1 MVDVQLENGY
11 CSLATEL
18 VDQFCRY
25 RLSGEEWLVL
35 WAIFRKTYCWHK
47 KEDKIALSTFAGM
60 TGLKRPTVLRALQ
73 KLSSK
78 KIIDIIKKDD
88 RQPNTYRFNKHFDTW
103 LSLSK
108 KDTLSSKKIM
118 PVINKDNELS
128 SKKRHSID
136 IKDTI
141 QKIGRFTPPS
151 LSEVGEYISI
161 MGYSVDAEAWCAF
174 YESNGWKVGKNKM
187 VSWKGA
193 VATWAKRN
201 EPKLNEYQ
209 KAIKVLSVIK
219 YGTPVYSKK
228 VWRGI
233 DLAAIKVALDSFYPD
248 QIDLLPNGTATVLSN
263 IDEIKKHLN

>member
-1 MVDVQLENGY
+1 MSNVQLENGY

-73 KLSSK
+73 KLLSK

-108 KDTLSSKKIM
+108 KDTLSSIKIM

-128 SKKRHSID
+128 SIKRHSID
-136 IKDTI
+136 IKDTSSKDRK
-141 QKIGRFTPPS
+141 KIPPT
-151 LSEVGEYISI
+151 LEMVTAYNLKRNNGINPQEYLDANETSGWI
-161 MGYSVDAEAWCAF
+161 MKGGKKVKDWQAQIRTW
-174 YESNGWKVGKNKM
+174 ESNRKKWDKDKLVVRPQTEMEKFARECLANCGGDHDIAQFRFLAKYTTDDILKV
-187 VSWKGA
+187 
-193 VATWAKRN
+193 
-201 EPKLNEYQ
+201 
-209 KAIKVLSVIK
+209 
-219 YGTPVYSKK
+219 
-228 VWRGI
+228 
-233 DLAAIKVALDSFYPD
+233 
-248 QIDLLPNGTATVLSN
+248 
-263 IDEIKKHLN
+263 KHIIYL